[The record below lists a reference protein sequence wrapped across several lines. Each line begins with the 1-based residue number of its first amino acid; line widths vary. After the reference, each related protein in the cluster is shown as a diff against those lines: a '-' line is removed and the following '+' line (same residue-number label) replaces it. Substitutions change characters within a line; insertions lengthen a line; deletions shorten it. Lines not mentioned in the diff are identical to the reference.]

1 MMTNDIENLYPQ
13 TKKQI
18 TAIFKKYFDPST
30 SEEFT
35 QDVFVLA
42 LSNINNFNKKCSLKN
57 WIYTIAK
64 NLLKEKIRRDSYR
77 TKQMQ
82 LFFDAESI
90 DYRTPEKI
98 LVDKTNVN
106 VIKDRF
112 TKLNDFDKLIISHAV
127 NGIKIK
133 EAAKD
138 LGLTESAYKVRIFRA
153 RKKLR

>member
-106 VIKDRF
+106 VI
-112 TKLNDFDKLIISHAV
+112 
-127 NGIKIK
+127 
-133 EAAKD
+133 AA
-138 LGLTESAYKVRIFRA
+138 AINYKF
-153 RKKLR
+153 

>member
-1 MMTNDIENLYPQ
+1 MNNDIENLYPQ
-13 TKKQI
+13 IKKQI

-77 TKQMQ
+77 IKQMQ
-82 LFFDAESI
+82 WFFDAESI

-98 LVDKTNVN
+98 LVDKTNIN
-106 VIKDRF
+106 VIKDKF

-133 EAAKD
+133 KAAKD
-138 LGLTESAYKVRIFRA
+138 LGLTESAYKVRLYRA